1 MSGSPHPRA
10 NGAAKGLGAFWDSKP
25 PPPGSAAQHSF
36 LGALH
41 FCLLLGR
48 QALLEKRSRADLG
61 LSDAHLVINA
71 SIVNRTPSVYIA
83 AWLVPWGQRGWIFL
97 GCIRASQMI
106 TSGAKD
112 SLGAAMSTVP
122 LANALGSLNVTQMGE
137 GLISLPGQWSSTLFR
152 ISD

>member
-1 MSGSPHPRA
+1 
-10 NGAAKGLGAFWDSKP
+10 
-25 PPPGSAAQHSF
+25 
-36 LGALH
+36 
-41 FCLLLGR
+41 
-48 QALLEKRSRADLG
+48 
-61 LSDAHLVINA
+61 
-71 SIVNRTPSVYIA
+71 
-83 AWLVPWGQRGWIFL
+83 
-97 GCIRASQMI
+97 MI